1 MNNTIKPD
9 GTVIS
14 EDRPSLSAQAVGDCT
29 HCDGA
34 GGFRRAVCCGNGTP
48 LGDCCGNPNEEME
61 PCPQCGGS
69 GELALSVADEVSRIE
84 DAIASGDMGAH
95 MAFTKM
101 RQLISTLTTPPQPA
115 DGGDYRDKALAWD
128 AVCVAL
134 NQSYPGWA
142 TDGNKTGLESAVATI
157 HKLAGA
163 DGEDRV
169 ELAELIEAAKAVS
182 DMYTH
187 AWDLTDGGL
196 LMMASS
202 VPRFEERHAA
212 LTAALAKFQPA
223 GGES

>member
-1 MNNTIKPD
+1 M
-9 GTVIS
+9 S
-14 EDRPSLSAQAVGDCT
+14 ECEHHDYTMVEDYIRGLQWSPAATDHEKSLV
-29 HCDGA
+29 A
-34 GGFRRAVCCGNGTP
+34 GNIRGFYEHARG
-48 LGDCCGNPNEEME
+48 
-61 PCPQCGGS
+61 
-69 GELALSVADEVSRIE
+69 
-84 DAIASGDMGAH
+84 
-95 MAFTKM
+95 
-101 RQLISTLTTPPQPA
+101 LITPPQPA
-115 DGGDYRDKALAWD
+115 DGGYYRDKALAWD

-134 NQSYPGWA
+134 NHSFPGWA

-169 ELAELIEAAKAVS
+169 ELAELIEAAKAIS